1 MKSYI
6 IYMNK
11 NVKINICMKKLVKK
25 NLWYTHL
32 SALHIPY
39 LFLSA
44 AKKQLEG
51 LATCDLLN
59 LYVEIP
65 YQFAFAAL

>member
-25 NLWYTHL
+25 NLWHTHL
-32 SALHIPY
+32 SALHILY

-44 AKKQLEG
+44 ANKQLGG
-51 LATCDLLN
+51 LVTCDLLT
-59 LYVEIP
+59 LYAEIP
-65 YQFAFAAL
+65 Y